1 MGLQWWQW
9 SEVRRRLEVWGKS
22 LLRGR
27 KYTMDFVVAE
37 GAPSARQFSSRHLIQ
52 VNPTA
57 FHDEAKYIVG
67 ELIKSNPESTY
78 LERLV
83 AHWQREGVD
92 REEMI
97 ARLEYRATRALIA
110 HEAAHALFTGD
121 LGQGAVHH
129 LANSL
134 EDERIER
141 CMAGDNP
148 VLAPLFD
155 LTGDLA
161 WVGSP
166 ALNEMG
172 GDPDNPHHVLGACLL
187 WRWEHDKA
195 KGKHT
200 KLRLSLANRRRWR
213 EVKPWVEEAWTASTS
228 DEVVAIARKILEYLG
243 IPEEEPLPEWL
254 KLLLAILD
262 SPAEG
267 SGVPLV
273 GIPILV
279 SQEGEGEEREPEG
292 EPDHGIPGQPDV
304 ENAGDG
310 FVEPMP
316 YDDLVARAT
325 PLARRLV
332 AELRVPQREVRI
344 TPVEYGGRYSFRQEC
359 RTPDTP
365 FLAREDPGP
374 EVPRMAL
381 QILGD
386 RSGSMG
392 RERHP
397 KIAAARLG
405 VMTLHL
411 ACLELDIPHAITLFD
426 DNVLVREFGGD
437 PQVTRALIAGWQGVT
452 GQEHITW
459 ALEKRGPILEKRPEP
474 IKVMVVVHDGYPV
487 ARGDPEGIRKWQ
499 EDHPHILTIGV
510 YLGDAEDEIAAMRG
524 LFKRLVVASS
534 NEFPTKLGNLLR
546 SLRPR
551 RWR

>member
-1 MGLQWWQW
+1 MSLQWWQW
-9 SEVRRRLEVWGKS
+9 SKVRRRLTVWGKS

-27 KYTMDFVVAE
+27 KYTLDFVVAKD
-37 GAPSARQFSSRHLIQ
+37 APKARQSSSWHLIQ

-57 FHDEAKYIVG
+57 FHDEARYIVS
-67 ELIKSNPESTY
+67 ELIESNPESTY

-141 CMAGDNP
+141 CMVGDNSA
-148 VLAPLFD
+148 LAPLFD
-155 LTGDLA
+155 LVGDLT
-161 WVGSP
+161 WIGSP
-166 ALNEMG
+166 ALNELER
-172 GDPDNPHHVLGACLL
+172 DPDDPRHVLGACLL

-195 KGKHT
+195 KGKRT

-213 EVKPWVEEAWTASTS
+213 EVKPWVEEAWAASTS
-228 DEVVAIARKILEYLG
+228 NEVVAIARKILKYLG
-243 IPEEEPLPEWL
+243 IPEKEPLPEWL
-254 KLLLAILD
+254 ESLLVILD
-262 SPAEG
+262 FPAEG
-267 SGVPLV
+267 SDAPLV
-273 GIPILV
+273 GT
-279 SQEGEGEEREPEG
+279 SRKGEGREPEG
-292 EPDHGIPGQPDV
+292 EPDHGIPGRPDI

-316 YDDLVARAT
+316 YEDLVARAT

-332 AELRVPQREVRI
+332 AELRVPKREARI
-344 TPVEYGGRYSFRQEC
+344 VPVEYGGGRYSFRQEC

-365 FLAREDPGP
+365 FLVREAPGP
-374 EVPRMAL
+374 EAPRMAL

-392 RERHP
+392 RDRHP
-397 KIAAARLG
+397 KITAARLG

-411 ACLELDIPHAITLFD
+411 ACLELNIPHAITLFD
-426 DNVLVREFGGD
+426 CNVLVREFGGD
-437 PQVTRALIAGWQGVT
+437 PQVTKALIAGWQGVT
-452 GQEHITW
+452 SLERVTR
-459 ALEKRGPILEKRPEP
+459 ALEARGPVLEKRPEP
-474 IKVMVVVHDGYPV
+474 IKVMMVIHDGYPV
-487 ARGDPEGIRKWQ
+487 ASGDPEGIRIWQ
-499 EDHPHILTIGV
+499 EDHPHIITIGV
-510 YLGDAEDEIAAMRG
+510 YLGSAKDEIEAMRG
-524 LFKRLVVASS
+524 LFKRLVVAPP